1 MKKAWPLLLLS
12 LNTFASVQTGQDLF
26 NFFSS
31 TCPSQGEWT
40 RRVSE
45 DAQGLIR
52 VLENIKNDANCTS
65 VAGSIAQLQQLTQS
79 ISLVNN
85 SNERKV
91 QLERLKA
98 QEFELSTQL
107 AASNDLSVQNEIQ
120 RVLREVQVQK
130 AMLLAENSARS
141 NLSGENVADLMSNVV
156 MTSDAVYKSL
166 ANNTLCLQKNPS
178 VLSTLTAL
186 TSSIGSSAAMVN
198 PALGLGMGAF
208 SEFLG
213 TSIEY
218 ARNRGINR
226 QIRNLNNETLMFN
239 GLSCAMESLNNRWC
253 EINEARKVLE
263 FKFDLH
269 HSDEISGDLLAGVE
283 LFEHKIPAFLG
294 WLLNVRSGTPPATDA
309 DAIRFANVFE
319 REKIVRTQE
328 ARGIGFL
335 NSGKRLF
342 GSATGPRRV
351 AILKTLIEDLSGI
364 SCSGGPGPSN
374 SSDVRDP
381 LKEVYDNNT
390 IPFILLGLPRNL
402 VPPVTGF
409 RNPFCERDL
418 NNWNSEFPN
427 NPLPNDLNQVERRFM
442 QWISDA
448 KDLVANEMIIVT
460 QPDALGI
467 LSLAFERTGNQYKVA
482 PKVALDE
489 IIHFLKT
496 NQPQFAP
503 TTFSRLYVDTIT
515 RLEVI
520 QEELNKMLI
529 AGGVID
535 AQEILKNISD
545 TADLQYGTIVLSS
558 RLEMIVRLA
567 LDEYLQNNRN
577 EDPKLA
583 MQFFAAENYLD
594 VLRKVMGH
602 ESDETMMEDIRGAS
616 RGALSNMKNFASIFA
631 LQINRILESND
642 KALKTLTDPMKLR
655 TVKEN
660 HNRFCLL
667 LTSFPDMNRSIKFNL
682 CEGAQMKSYIRG
694 GPESRLIDN
703 GYLQSDFTNRQCE
716 YRNFIQKSKIYREW
730 RIKL

>member
-1 MKKAWPLLLLS
+1 MKKVLLPLLLS
-12 LNTFASVQTGQDLF
+12 LPTFASVQTGQDLF

-31 TCPSQGEWT
+31 TCPSQGEWS

-79 ISLVNN
+79 IALVNG

-107 AASNDLSVQNEIQ
+107 SNASDPLIQDEIQ
-120 RVLREVQVQK
+120 RVLRDVQVQK
-130 AMLLAENSARS
+130 TMLLAESSARS
-141 NLSGENVADLMSNVV
+141 NLSGDNVADLMSNVV
-156 MTSDAVYKSL
+156 MTSDAVYKTL

-226 QIRNLNNETLMFN
+226 QIRNLSNETLMFN

-253 EINEARKVLE
+253 EISEARKILE

-269 HSDEISGDLLAGVE
+269 HSEEISGDLLAGVE
-283 LFEHKIPAFLG
+283 LFEHKIPSFLD
-294 WLLNVRSGTPPATDA
+294 WLSKVRSGTPPSTDA
-309 DAIRFANVFE
+309 DAIRFSVVFE
-319 REKIVRTQE
+319 REKIVRTRE
-328 ARGIGFL
+328 ASGIGIL
-335 NSGKRLF
+335 NSTGVLYSSAPPTRRL
-342 GSATGPRRV
+342 S
-351 AILKTLIEDLSGI
+351 ILKTLIERLSGL
-364 SCSGGPGPSN
+364 SCGGFGGQSE
-374 SSDVRDP
+374 SSVRNP
-381 LKEVYDNNT
+381 LYEIYTAST
-390 IPFILLGLPRNL
+390 IPYILLGLPQDKI
-402 VPPVTGF
+402 PPSQNGF
-409 RNPFCERDL
+409 NPFCDENLAAWDATYPGFPLTTDL
-418 NNWNSEFPN
+418 A
-427 NPLPNDLNQVERRFM
+427 VIERRFR
-442 QWISDA
+442 QWIADA
-448 KDLVANEMIIVT
+448 KDLVADEMIVVT

-467 LSLAFERTGNQYKVA
+467 LSQAFDRTGNSAKVS
-482 PKVALDE
+482 PKQALDE
-489 IIHFLKT
+489 IIAFLNT
-496 NQPQFAP
+496 NNPQLVP
-503 TTFSRLYVDTIT
+503 TAFSRLFTDTVA
-515 RLEVI
+515 RLELI
-520 QEELNKMLI
+520 QSELNKVLV
-529 AGGVID
+529 AGGAID
-535 AQEILKNISD
+535 APEIIKTISD

-558 RLEMIVRLA
+558 RLELIVRLA

-594 VLRKVMGH
+594 VLRSVMGH
-602 ESDETMMEDIRGAS
+602 ESDETMMEDIRAAS
-616 RGALSNMKNFASIFA
+616 RGALSNMKNFASIFS

-642 KALKTLTDPMKLR
+642 KALRTITDPTRLR
-655 TVKEN
+655 TVREN

-667 LTSFPDMNRSIKFNL
+667 LTSMPELKGSIKFNL
-682 CEGAQMKSYIRG
+682 CEGAQIKSYIRG
-694 GPESRLIDN
+694 GPESKLVDRA
-703 GYLQSDFTNRQCE
+703 YLEADFTTRQCE
-716 YRNFIQKSKIYREW
+716 YRNFLKKSKIFREW